1 MVKAANYVLRANG
14 LLTDQPAVQEQAKPQ
29 AKRTT
34 DVAKNVAA
42 ANAQP
47 PALDKAGLDTD
58 KAGARKPMDISKMT
72 LEEFEQLSD
81 EAIAKMRGDFD
92 V

>member
-1 MVKAANYVLRANG
+1 
-14 LLTDQPAVQEQAKPQ
+14 VQEQAKPQ

-47 PALDKAGLDTD
+47 PALNKAGMDTD
-58 KAGARKPMDISKMT
+58 KAGVDKPLDISKMS
-72 LEEFEQLSD
+72 LSDFEKLSD